1 MRDDAAAD
9 AIKAIVVGDMHD
21 NGRNYHF
28 ADLLSHHNVDLYHL
42 AEDLEVNGTL
52 FEQNKAFV
60 IPLQQTEY
68 RFRSEEH
75 TSELQSRGHL
85 VCRLLLEKKNIEKR
99 DLLPT

>member
-1 MRDDAAAD
+1 
-9 AIKAIVVGDMHD
+9 MHD

-42 AEDLEVNGTL
+42 AEDLEVNGTV

-68 RFRSEEH
+68 RFIKSMFEEITEFQDSLFYDVSTWTLSHARSEEH

-85 VCRLLLEKKNIEKR
+85 VCRLLLE
-99 DLLPT
+99 